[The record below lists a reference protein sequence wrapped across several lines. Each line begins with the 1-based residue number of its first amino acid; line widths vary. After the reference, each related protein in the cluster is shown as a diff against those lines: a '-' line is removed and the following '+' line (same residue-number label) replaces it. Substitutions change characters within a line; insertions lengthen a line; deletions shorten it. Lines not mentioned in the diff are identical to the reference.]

1 MLEDERFH
9 AAGPCV
15 DPWEGE
21 TDEGTGEEAVQR
33 GSVVGGAWLKVVVFE
48 FVGKREDAAAV
59 WWLWRRQGRDALGT
73 VGGWVGGGSGV
84 AVEGW
89 GGVGM
94 VWGC

>member
-1 MLEDERFH
+1 M
-9 AAGPCV
+9 
-15 DPWEGE
+15 
-21 TDEGTGEEAVQR
+21 
-33 GSVVGGAWLKVVVFE
+33 KVAVFE

-59 WWLWRRQGRDALGT
+59 WWLGWRQGRDGLGT
-73 VGGWVGGGSGV
+73 VGGWVGGGRGV